1 MSQKYAILVFKAFMG
16 VRHII
21 RHNQVNGEAPMRGL
35 MGVTGIPDNQKSD
48 SVEMTDSMMD
58 DHHRFSVVIYDA
70 VAPCQ
75 ELPIPA
81 VHPKQ

>member
-1 MSQKYAILVFKAFMG
+1 MAGLRRGCRNS
-16 VRHII
+16 RH
-21 RHNQVNGEAPMRGL
+21 E
-35 MGVTGIPDNQKSD
+35 KSD

-81 VHPKQ
+81 VQPKQ